1 MSGNRFEGTVVFVAG
16 STGMAASAA
25 QALVAEGATVA
36 VSSRTEE
43 HLRALAASVDAGGDR
58 FSWHVADLSDEG
70 AVDGAF
76 GACVERHGRID
87 ALLHVAGISGRRFGD
102 GPAHQASL
110 TGWEVVM
117 RANAT
122 STFLT
127 TRAALRQMLIQEPDA
142 TGQRGAIL
150 LMSSALAQHPSAV
163 HFGTHAYAAS
173 KGAIEAFTRSA
184 AATYAPSGIRVNA
197 IAPSLVATPMS
208 ERAQND
214 PAILAYLRDKQPL
227 AGGPIEA
234 DAVIPVALH
243 LLSRDARMITGQ
255 VLSIDAG
262 WSVSEPGPPLGE

>member
-1 MSGNRFEGTVVFVAG
+1 MRANRFEGRVVFVAG

-25 QALVAEGATVA
+25 RALAAEGATVA
-36 VSSRTEE
+36 VSSRNEE
-43 HLRALAASVDAGGDR
+43 HLRALAASVEASGDR

-76 GACVERHGRID
+76 RACVERHGRID
-87 ALLHVAGISGRRFGD
+87 ALLHVAGISGRRYGD
-102 GPAHQASL
+102 GPAHEASL
-110 TGWEVVM
+110 EGWEAVM

-127 TRAALRQMLIQEPDA
+127 TRAALRQMLGQEPDA
-142 TGQRGAIL
+142 IGQRGAIL
-150 LMSSALAQHPSAV
+150 LMSSALAQHPSPI

-173 KGAIEAFTRSA
+173 KGAIESFTRAVA
-184 AATYAPSGIRVNA
+184 AAYAQHGIRVNA

-214 PAILAYLRDKQPL
+214 PAIRAYLREKQPL

-234 DAVIPVALH
+234 DAVTPVALH
-243 LLSRDARMITGQ
+243 LLSDEARMITGQ
-255 VLSIDAG
+255 VLSVDAG
-262 WSVSEPGPPLGE
+262 WSVSEPEQPPQ